1 MAKSCLG
8 RVNPPRES
16 GCESL
21 PTVIANARGG
31 AGVPVRGCALVH
43 AALPEIQA
51 AKCLFSKAFIAKLNE
66 RRIVATTDQ
75 TVSGVPGRYASALF
89 ELASD
94 DKATEQVGSQLA
106 AVGAAIDQSDDLKR
120 LVRSPVFS
128 SEDQIAALD
137 GVAGHLGVS
146 GTTLN
151 FLKLV
156 AKNRR
161 LSALPDMLKAY
172 AVLLSQ
178 SKGEI
183 AGEVTSAEPL
193 SAPQLNDL
201 KAALKSALGQD
212 VALSTRV
219 DSAILGGL
227 IVKVGSRMMDNSLKT
242 KLQNLKIAMKGT
254 A

>member
-1 MAKSCLG
+1 M
-8 RVNPPRES
+8 
-16 GCESL
+16 
-21 PTVIANARGG
+21 
-31 AGVPVRGCALVH
+31 
-43 AALPEIQA
+43 
-51 AKCLFSKAFIAKLNE
+51 NE

-89 ELASD
+89 ELAGEER
-94 DKATEQVGSQLA
+94 ATEQVGHQLA
-106 AVGAAIDQSDDLKR
+106 NVQSAIDQSEDMNR
-120 LVRSPVFS
+120 LVRSPVLS
-128 SEDQIAALD
+128 ADDQVAALAA
-137 GVAGHLGVS
+137 VAGQIGVT

-161 LSALPDMLKAY
+161 LAALPEIIKAY
-172 AVLLSQ
+172 ATLLSQ

-183 AGEVTSAEPL
+183 AGEVTSAAPL
-193 SAPQLNDL
+193 SAQQLSDL
-201 KAALKSALGQD
+201 KAALKSALGRE

-219 DSAILGGL
+219 DDSILGGL

-242 KLQNLKIAMKGT
+242 KLQSLKIAMKGT

>member
-1 MAKSCLG
+1 MAS
-8 RVNPPRES
+8 
-16 GCESL
+16 
-21 PTVIANARGG
+21 
-31 AGVPVRGCALVH
+31 
-43 AALPEIQA
+43 
-51 AKCLFSKAFIAKLNE
+51 
-66 RRIVATTDQ
+66 TDQ

-89 ELASD
+89 ELATE
-94 DKATEQVGSQLA
+94 DKSTAEVASQLQRF
-106 AVGAAIDQSDDLKR
+106 GLAIDQSDDLKR
-120 LVRSPVFS
+120 VVRSPVFS
-128 SEDQIAALD
+128 AEDQVAAMSA
-137 GVAGHLGVS
+137 VAAELGIS

-161 LSALPDMLKAY
+161 LSALPDIIKAY
-172 AVLLSQ
+172 ATLLATSR
-178 SKGEI
+178 GEI

-193 SAPQLNDL
+193 SAAQLEDL
-201 KAALKSALGQD
+201 KAALKSSLGRD

-242 KLQNLKIAMKGT
+242 KLQTLKIAMKGT

>member
-1 MAKSCLG
+1 
-8 RVNPPRES
+8 V
-16 GCESL
+16 
-21 PTVIANARGG
+21 
-31 AGVPVRGCALVH
+31 
-43 AALPEIQA
+43 
-51 AKCLFSKAFIAKLNE
+51 NE

-89 ELASD
+89 ELAGEER
-94 DKATEQVGSQLA
+94 ATEQVGHQLA
-106 AVGAAIDQSDDLKR
+106 NVQSAIDQSEDMNR
-120 LVRSPVFS
+120 LVRSPVLS
-128 SEDQIAALD
+128 ADDQVAALAA
-137 GVAGHLGVS
+137 VAGQIGVT

-161 LSALPDMLKAY
+161 LAALPEIIKAY
-172 AVLLSQ
+172 ATLLSQ

-183 AGEVTSAEPL
+183 AGEVTSAAPL
-193 SAPQLNDL
+193 SAQQLSDL
-201 KAALKSALGQD
+201 KAALKSALGRE

-219 DSAILGGL
+219 DDSILGGL

-242 KLQNLKIAMKGT
+242 KLQSLKIAMKGT

>member
-1 MAKSCLG
+1 
-8 RVNPPRES
+8 V
-16 GCESL
+16 
-21 PTVIANARGG
+21 
-31 AGVPVRGCALVH
+31 GVPSCMPASQKFKRCG
-43 AALPEIQA
+43 
-51 AKCLFSKAFIAKLNE
+51 AFFIRRSPAKLNE

-89 ELASD
+89 ELSSEE
-94 DKATEQVGSQLA
+94 KATEEVSRQLSTFQS
-106 AVGAAIDQSDDLKR
+106 AIDQSEDLSR

-128 SEDQIAALD
+128 SEDQVAAL
-137 GVAGHLGVS
+137 GAVAGQLGIT

-161 LSALPDMLKAY
+161 LSVIPDMIKAF
-172 AVLLSQ
+172 ATLLAA
-178 SKGEI
+178 SKGEV

-193 SAPQLNDL
+193 SATQLADL
-201 KAALKSALGQD
+201 KAALKSSLGRD
-212 VALSTRV
+212 VALTTRV
-219 DSAILGGL
+219 DSSLLGGL

-242 KLQNLKIAMKGT
+242 KLQTLKIAMKGT

>member
-1 MAKSCLG
+1 M
-8 RVNPPRES
+8 
-16 GCESL
+16 
-21 PTVIANARGG
+21 
-31 AGVPVRGCALVH
+31 
-43 AALPEIQA
+43 
-51 AKCLFSKAFIAKLNE
+51 NE

-89 ELASD
+89 ELSSEE
-94 DKATEQVGSQLA
+94 KATEEVSRQLSTFQS
-106 AVGAAIDQSDDLKR
+106 AIDQSEDLSR

-128 SEDQIAALD
+128 SEDQVAAL
-137 GVAGHLGVS
+137 GAVAGQLGIT

-161 LSALPDMLKAY
+161 LSVIPDMIKAF
-172 AVLLSQ
+172 ATLLAA
-178 SKGEI
+178 SKGEV

-193 SAPQLNDL
+193 SATQLADL
-201 KAALKSALGQD
+201 KAALKSSLGRD
-212 VALSTRV
+212 VALTTRV
-219 DSAILGGL
+219 DSSLLGGL

-242 KLQNLKIAMKGT
+242 KLQTLKIAMKGT